1 MLLCTDGGHWENLGL
16 VELLRHRCRTIYC
29 IDASGDSPPFAT
41 TLAEAIT
48 LAYEELGV
56 RITLDDPTGLV
67 PGSAKPLEPSAVLER
82 LNARLSRQAVVRGRI
97 VYPEPFA
104 VDGGP
109 PSDEGTLVVAKA
121 LLTPEMPYELL
132 TYALKETAFP
142 RQSTGD
148 QFFDH
153 EQFDAYRALGHHIGG
168 LALEG
173 AATAGPPPD
182 QASEP
187 EPERAPLIWLWR
199 HRRRP

>member
-1 MLLCTDGGHWENLGL
+1 MLLCTDGGHRENLGL

-29 IDASGDSPPFAT
+29 IDASGDAPPFAT

-56 RITLDDPTGLV
+56 RITLRDPAGLV
-67 PGSAKPLEPSAVLER
+67 PGSADPLQQSAVLER
-82 LNARLSRQAVVRGRI
+82 LNARLSRHAVVRGDI
-97 VYPEPFA
+97 QYPEPFQ
-104 VDGGP
+104 VDGGEK
-109 PSDEGTLVVAKA
+109 SSKGTLIVAKA

-153 EQFDAYRALGHHIGG
+153 EQFDAYRALGHYIGTA
-168 LALEG
+168 ALEE
-173 AATAGPPPD
+173 ASKPD
-182 QASEP
+182 QTDW
-187 EPERAPLIWLWR
+187 RAPFSRPR
-199 HRRRP
+199 HRRPRR